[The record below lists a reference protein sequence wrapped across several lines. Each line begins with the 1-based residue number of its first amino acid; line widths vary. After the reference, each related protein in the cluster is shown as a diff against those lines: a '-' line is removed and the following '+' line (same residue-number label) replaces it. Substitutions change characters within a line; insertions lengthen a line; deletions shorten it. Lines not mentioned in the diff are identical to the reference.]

1 MENAGK
7 ADCFVWQSIN
17 AYLYILFPRELAPN
31 RIDRRCILLEI
42 YLKD

>member
-17 AYLYILFPRELAPN
+17 AYVFIF
-31 RIDRRCILLEI
+31 CFLESQHQI
-42 YLKD
+42 ALIEDVYC